1 MSQNQPEEGASRNW
15 RTLSRHSRAS
25 RRLPGVLGDWQPSER
40 ELKRRQYRQGAARR
54 YGLIAAA
61 SSILVL
67 GTLGV
72 VLVSSPGFK
81 TLSDTF
87 FNWAYGA
94 EVLPKI
100 LLGFMT
106 NVMLTIIAGTC
117 VAIFGLAIALLRTS
131 RSPALTPF
139 RFLATIYVDLF
150 RGIPMILVILLVG
163 FGIPALRIPGLTN
176 SVLILGTTA
185 VIITYTAYVAEVLR
199 SGILTVHPSQRAAAR
214 SLGLSH
220 FQSLRHVVL
229 PQALKRVT
237 PPLLND
243 LIALIK
249 DTGLVSIL
257 GVTDAVRAAQIA
269 SSRSFNY
276 TPYVIAAIVFLLVT
290 IPLTRFTD
298 RAMRRSIERQNAQG
312 LA

>member
-1 MSQNQPEEGASRNW
+1 MNRQKREKRVNREQGVSRNGHA
-15 RTLSRHSRAS
+15 LSRQQIS
-25 RRLPGVLGDWQPSER
+25 WQPSDQELRRR
-40 ELKRRQYRQGAARR
+40 EYRRKAARK
-54 YGLIAAA
+54 YGLVAAA
-61 SSILVL
+61 SSLLVL
-67 GTLGV
+67 GTLV
-72 VLVSSPGFK
+72 IVLVTSPGFSV
-81 TLSDTF
+81 LSDTF

-94 EVLPKI
+94 EVLPKV

-106 NVMLTIIAGTC
+106 NAMLTVIAGTS
-117 VAIFGLAIALLRTS
+117 VAILGLCIALLRTS

-139 RFLATIYVDLF
+139 RFLATVYVDLF

-163 FGIPALRIPGLTN
+163 FGLPALRIPGLTN
-176 SVLILGTTA
+176 NVLILGTLA

-199 SGILTVHPSQRAAAR
+199 SGILTVHPSQRAGAR
-214 SLGLSH
+214 SLGLSQ

>member
-1 MSQNQPEEGASRNW
+1 MSQSSQEQGAFRRGRARSRI
-15 RTLSRHSRAS
+15 TTE
-25 RRLPGVLGDWQPSER
+25 WQPSER
-40 ELKRRQYRQGAARR
+40 ELKRREYRRKAAIK
-54 YGLIAAA
+54 YGLISALPSA
-61 SSILVL
+61 LVL
-67 GTLGV
+67 GTLVV
-72 VLVSSPGFK
+72 VLVTSPGFK
-81 TLSDTF
+81 SLSDTF
-87 FNWAYGA
+87 FNWVYGA

-106 NVMLTIIAGTC
+106 NVVLTIIAASC
-117 VAIFGLAIALLRTS
+117 VAILGLTIALLRTS

-163 FGIPALRIPGLTN
+163 FGIPALRIKGLTN
-176 SVLILGTTA
+176 NVLILGTLA
-185 VIITYTAYVAEVLR
+185 VVITYTAYVAEVLR

-214 SLGLSH
+214 SLGLSN

-229 PQALKRVT
+229 PQALRRVT

-243 LIALIK
+243 LVALIK

-276 TPYVIAAIVFLLVT
+276 TPYVMAAIVFLLVT

-298 RAMRRSIERQNAQG
+298 RAMRRAIERQNAQG

>member
-1 MSQNQPEEGASRNW
+1 MNQEERE
-15 RTLSRHSRAS
+15 
-25 RRLPGVLGDWQPSER
+25 PGVSSDGHTRSRSEESWRPSDR
-40 ELKRRQYRQGAARR
+40 ELKRRSFRRRASLR
-54 YGLIAAA
+54 YGVIAAG

-67 GTLGV
+67 GTLSV
-72 VLVSSPGFK
+72 ILVTSPGFS

-94 EVLPKI
+94 EVLPKV

-106 NVMLTIIAGTC
+106 NVMLTIIAASC
-117 VAIFGLAIALLRTS
+117 VALLGLSIALLRTS

-139 RFLATIYVDLF
+139 RFLATLYVDLF

-176 SVLILGTTA
+176 NVLILGTLA

-199 SGILTVHPSQRAAAR
+199 SGILTVHPSQRAGAR

>member
-1 MSQNQPEEGASRNW
+1 MNRSVREEGALRRG
-15 RTLSRHSRAS
+15 RTLSRAGH
-25 RRLPGVLGDWQPSER
+25 DWQPSER
-40 ELKRRQYRQGAARR
+40 ELTRRAYRRRAALK
-54 YGLIAAA
+54 YGLISAL
-61 SSILVL
+61 SSLVVL
-67 GTLGV
+67 GTLIG
-72 VLVSSPGFK
+72 VLVTSPGFK

-106 NVMLTIIAGTC
+106 NVVLTIIAASC
-117 VAIFGLAIALLRTS
+117 VAVLGLTIALLRTS

-163 FGIPALRIPGLTN
+163 FGIPALRIKGLTN
-176 SVLILGTTA
+176 NVLILGTLA
-185 VIITYTAYVAEVLR
+185 VVITYTAYVAEVLR

-229 PQALKRVT
+229 PQALRRVT

-276 TPYVIAAIVFLLVT
+276 TPYVIAAIVFLLIT

>member
-1 MSQNQPEEGASRNW
+1 MNQSSHGPGAFRKG
-15 RTLSRHSRAS
+15 RTRSDINA
-25 RRLPGVLGDWQPSER
+25 GWEPSER
-40 ELKRRQYRQGAARR
+40 ELKRQEYRRKAALK
-54 YGLIAAA
+54 YGLISAL
-61 SSILVL
+61 SSLLVL
-67 GTLGV
+67 GSLFLI
-72 VLVSSPGFK
+72 LVTSPGFK
-81 TLSDTF
+81 SLSDTF
-87 FNWAYGA
+87 FKWAYGA

-106 NVMLTIIAGTC
+106 NVVLTIIAASC
-117 VAIFGLAIALLRTS
+117 VAILGLTIALLRTS

-163 FGIPALRIPGLTN
+163 FGLPALRIQGLTN
-176 SVLILGTTA
+176 NVLILGTFA
-185 VIITYTAYVAEVLR
+185 VVITYTAYVAEVLR

-214 SLGLSH
+214 SLGLSN
-220 FQSLRHVVL
+220 FQSLRRVVL
-229 PQALKRVT
+229 PQALRRVT

-243 LIALIK
+243 LISLIK

-276 TPYVIAAIVFLLVT
+276 TPYVMAALVFLIVT

-298 RAMRRSIERQNAQG
+298 RAMRRAIERQNAQG

>member
-1 MSQNQPEEGASRNW
+1 MA
-15 RTLSRHSRAS
+15 
-25 RRLPGVLGDWQPSER
+25 VLG
-40 ELKRRQYRQGAARR
+40 
-54 YGLIAAA
+54 
-61 SSILVL
+61 
-67 GTLGV
+67 
-72 VLVSSPGFK
+72 
-81 TLSDTF
+81 
-87 FNWAYGA
+87 
-94 EVLPKI
+94 
-100 LLGFMT
+100 
-106 NVMLTIIAGTC
+106 LT
-117 VAIFGLAIALLRTS
+117 IALLRTS

-163 FGIPALRIPGLTN
+163 FGIPALRIQGLTN
-176 SVLILGTTA
+176 NVLILGTLA
-185 VIITYTAYVAEVLR
+185 VVITYTAYVAEVLR

-214 SLGLSH
+214 SLGLTN
-220 FQSLRHVVL
+220 FQSLRNVVL
-229 PQALKRVT
+229 PQALRRVT

-243 LIALIK
+243 LISLIK

-276 TPYVIAAIVFLLVT
+276 TPYVMAALVFLIVT

-298 RAMRRSIERQNAQG
+298 RAMRRAIERQNAQG